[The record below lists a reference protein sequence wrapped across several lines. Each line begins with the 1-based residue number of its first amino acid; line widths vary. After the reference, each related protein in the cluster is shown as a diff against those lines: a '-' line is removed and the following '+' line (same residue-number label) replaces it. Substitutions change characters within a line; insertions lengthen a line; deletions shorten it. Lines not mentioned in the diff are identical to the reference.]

1 MWRADLPGPH
11 YGDDPGGWRG
21 GRRSAQLAVAGSL
34 QTADNA
40 HYCGGVLVHED
51 WVLTAGHCLRSDFE
65 THRVILG
72 EHDRT
77 GDTESVQER
86 EIEYAFRHE
95 QYDFQTIQ
103 NDVMLLKLRTSAV
116 LGDTVSAVCL
126 PEQGET
132 PSGPC
137 WITGWGL
144 NGTNA
149 GDGLAVVL
157 QQAELSLISDGDC
170 GSLWGP
176 VFNPACMIC
185 AGAADKGGC
194 MPGIQSY
201 VIGGVGVFRQ
211 VVPSVQQAVPAHN
224 DTVIHLFRG
233 PDTQRYQGL
242 YLPNTAVEDVSLWA
256 FGDSGGP
263 LVCENSAGGYDVI
276 GLVSFGERT
285 CDPFYPTGFAR
296 VAAFRDWIDQIM
308 ALN

>member
-1 MWRADLPGPH
+1 MTRVVGGEDAAPH
-11 YGDDPGGWRG
+11 SWPW
-21 GRRSAQLAVAGSL
+21 QVSL

-65 THRVILG
+65 THKVILG

-77 GDTESVQER
+77 GDTEAVQER

-95 QYDFQTIQ
+95 LYDFQTIQ

-194 MPGIQSY
+194 M
-201 VIGGVGVFRQ
+201 
-211 VVPSVQQAVPAHN
+211 
-224 DTVIHLFRG
+224 
-233 PDTQRYQGL
+233 
-242 YLPNTAVEDVSLWA
+242 
-256 FGDSGGP
+256 GDSGGP

-296 VAAFRDWIDQIM
+296 VAAFRDWIEQIM
-308 ALN
+308 TLN